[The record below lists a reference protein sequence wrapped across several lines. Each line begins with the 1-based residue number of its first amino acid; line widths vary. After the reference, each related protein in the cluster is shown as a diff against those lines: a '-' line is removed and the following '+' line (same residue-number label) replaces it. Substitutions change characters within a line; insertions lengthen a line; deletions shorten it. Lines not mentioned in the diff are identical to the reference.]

1 MGTGQHLTHLQG
13 CKTINTA
20 HGKGAQKRKGKTME
34 KITLSKKAALA
45 AADSLNFYLEDEWE
59 LTPKTRAM
67 VIAFDELL
75 EGLGSAWDEYNQA
88 ETEKVEQATRE
99 REELNASPAGLG
111 NWLRMIFNAGDQDE
125 TSWKH
130 LGHAFAALVNF
141 GDWKL
146 AQDYERPW
154 MGSLPHMETALNIW
168 WSRVADIYEADPEAT
183 LQEAERLSKDQGGMF
198 SHLTAYLDDYE
209 GAAH

>member
-1 MGTGQHLTHLQG
+1 MD
-13 CKTINTA
+13 
-20 HGKGAQKRKGKTME
+20 

-45 AADSLNFYLEDEWE
+45 AADCLNYYLEDEWE

-88 ETEKVEQATRE
+88 ETEKQQQAMRE
-99 REELNASPAGLG
+99 REELNASPEGLA

-125 TSWKH
+125 MSWKH
-130 LGHAFAALVNF
+130 LGHAFAALVHF

-146 AQDYERPW
+146 AKDYERPW
-154 MGSLPHMETALNIW
+154 MGTIPNMESALNAW
-168 WSRVADIYEADPEAT
+168 WGGVARIYNAQPEAT
-183 LQEAERLSKDQGGMF
+183 LEEAERLSKDQGSLF
-198 SHLTAYLDDYE
+198 SHLTAYLDEYE